1 MKYAQT
7 SNTWWEVFTTFLS
20 LGCLSFG
27 GPAAHLGYFQTA
39 FVQKRRWLSQE
50 EYAAIVALAQF
61 LPGPASSQV
70 GFAIGLHRAGLAGA
84 IAAFVGF
91 TLPSFAIM
99 LALGCGWFVGG
110 LAYDHAATDMT
121 LIHALKLLAVVVVA
135 DATLSMASNFCTRT
149 TTRALALFSAV
160 AVMLLPSLETQ
171 IMVLVACALVGYWR
185 LSQGTEKEGNKGS
198 HLQPTS
204 SPTVAF
210 DRNPIWLGFGLL
222 LVLPLFSWVG
232 DSVSLF
238 NGFYQAGSFVFGGGH
253 VVLPLLQQSVDAQVS
268 SDAFQVGYAA
278 AQAVPGPMF
287 TMATYLGAQ
296 AMSDAPIWGALLA
309 TVAVFLPGFLLVLAF
324 QSRWQQLSQRA
335 DLAGAL
341 AGVNAAVV
349 GLLIAAL
356 YYPVVTTS
364 IVQPLDMACVLV
376 GFFLLRHLKL
386 PVWCLVL
393 GFVALGVVL

>member
-7 SNTWWEVFTTFLS
+7 SGTWWEVFTTFLA
-20 LGCLSFG
+20 LGCWSFG
-27 GPAAHLGYFQTA
+27 GPAAHLGYFQTT
-39 FVQKRRWLSQE
+39 FVQKKRWLSQG

-70 GFAIGLHRAGLAGA
+70 GFSIGLHRAGLAGA

-91 TLPSFAIM
+91 TLPSFIIM
-99 LALGCGWFVGG
+99 LALGCGWFIGG
-110 LAYDHAATDMT
+110 PTHDHVATDMT
-121 LIHALKLLAVVVVA
+121 IIHALKLLAVVVVA
-135 DATLSMASNFCTRT
+135 DATLSMASNFCTRN
-149 TTRALALFSAV
+149 TTRVLALASAI

-171 IMVLVACALVGYWR
+171 IIVLMACAFIGYWR
-185 LSQGTEKEGNKGS
+185 LSLATAGEGSS
-198 HLQPTS
+198 HSAAPSTG
-204 SPTVAF
+204 AF
-210 DRNPIWLGFGLL
+210 DRKPIWLGFGLL

-253 VVLPLLQQSVDAQVS
+253 VVLPLLQQSVDAQVG

-287 TMATYLGAQ
+287 TIATYLGAQ
-296 AMSDAPIWGALLA
+296 AMEDAPIWGALLA
-309 TVAVFLPGFLLVLAF
+309 TIAVFLPGFLLVLAF
-324 QSRWQQLSQRA
+324 RSRWQQLSQRA

-376 GFFLLRHLKL
+376 GFFLLRHLRL
-386 PVWCLVL
+386 PVWGLVL

>member
-7 SNTWWEVFTTFLS
+7 STWWEVFTTFLS

-91 TLPSFAIM
+91 TLPSFVIM
-99 LALGCGWFVGG
+99 LALGCGWFIGG
-110 LAYDHAATDMT
+110 LTYDHAATDMT

-135 DATLSMASNFCTRT
+135 DATLSMASNFCTRN
-149 TTRALALFSAV
+149 TTRALALASAV

-171 IMVLVACALVGYWR
+171 IMVLMACALVGYWR
-185 LSQGTEKEGNKGS
+185 LSQGAGQEGNKGS
-198 HLQPTS
+198 HLQPTAPS
-204 SPTVAF
+204 TGTF
-210 DRNPIWLGFGLL
+210 DRKPIWLGFGLL

-356 YYPVVTTS
+356 YFPVVTTS

-386 PVWCLVL
+386 PVWGLVL